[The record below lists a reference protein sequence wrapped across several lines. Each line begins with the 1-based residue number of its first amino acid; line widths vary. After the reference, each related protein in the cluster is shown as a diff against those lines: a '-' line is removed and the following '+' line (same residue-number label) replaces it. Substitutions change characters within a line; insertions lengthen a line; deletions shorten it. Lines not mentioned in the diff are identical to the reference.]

1 MLTRTLDITF
11 EGFIAAST
19 PLLIPSFSS
28 RAAIPS
34 QLSIEMA
41 IDIMSEIITDVSLI
55 SAYDVYHSKGRF
67 PKLEA
72 QNLLFIDSGGY
83 ECIADN
89 NLTDIGF
96 YKPPSNEWDAQ
107 KHVETIDAFSTPIPL
122 VLISYDH
129 PHQRCSIDEQIHSA
143 SDLFAGRDVL
153 KEILL
158 KSSSR
163 SPIDVGQ
170 VSQNIE
176 SLREFDVLGMT
187 EKELGATVL
196 TRMKSIAHLR
206 LEMEKVGLQIPI
218 HIFGSLD
225 PITSPLYYLSGADI
239 FDGLSWLR
247 YSFGDGELHYIN
259 CKGIVSKGIE
269 VEQRMMWVEIC
280 QENYYAL
287 KELENKLRLVH
298 DTQDLNALGYQRD
311 FFTSAY
317 EKLNNELGGV
327 L

>member
-28 RAAIPS
+28 RAAIPDEID
-34 QLSIEMA
+34 IEMA

-55 SAYDVYHSKGRF
+55 SAYDIYHSKERF
-67 PKLEA
+67 PKIEA

-83 ECIADN
+83 ECSVDN

-96 YKPPSNEWDAQ
+96 YKPSPNNWDTQ
-107 KHVETIDAFSTPIPL
+107 KHIEAIDALSTPVPL

-129 PHQRCSIDEQIHSA
+129 PRQRCSIDEQIRSA
-143 SDLFAGRDVL
+143 SVLFAGRDVL

-158 KSSSR
+158 KSSSNS
-163 SPIDVGQ
+163 SPIDIGQ

-176 SLREFDVLGMT
+176 LLHEFDVLGVT

-196 TRMKSIAHLR
+196 TRMKNIAHLR
-206 LEMEKVGLQIPI
+206 LEMETRGFEIPI

-225 PITSPLYYLSGADI
+225 PITTPLYYLSGADI

-247 YSFGDGELHYIN
+247 YSFGKGELHYIN
-259 CKGIVSKGIE
+259 SKGVVDKG
-269 VEQRMMWVEIC
+269 VEMTQAQIWVAVC
-280 QENYYAL
+280 RDNYYAL
-287 KELENKLRLVH
+287 KELE
-298 DTQDLNALGYQRD
+298 
-311 FFTSAY
+311 
-317 EKLNNELGGV
+317 EKLKSVHSEQDISALDYQNGFFKSTYEN
-327 L
+327 